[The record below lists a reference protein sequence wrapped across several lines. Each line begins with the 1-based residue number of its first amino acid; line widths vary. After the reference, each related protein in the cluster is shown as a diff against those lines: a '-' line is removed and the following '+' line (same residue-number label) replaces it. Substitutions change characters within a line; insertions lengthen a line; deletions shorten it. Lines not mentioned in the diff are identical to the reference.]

1 LSQNISSKSKK
12 VSIVIPAYNEEE
24 NIAKMH
30 NKLTDIFSNIP
41 SYDYEVIFVND
52 GSSDETLDAIKDV
65 CEKDN
70 HIKCI
75 SFSKNFGHEA
85 ASSAGLHHAK
95 GDAVVLI
102 DADLQDPP
110 ELIPELIEKWENGFD
125 AVLCKRRSREGE
137 SFFKKLTSKI
147 YYRLMNIFIDF
158 NMVKDVGD
166 FRLIDRK
173 VCNEF
178 NKMDEHSIFV
188 RGMLSWVGFN
198 TTVVEFDRKARK
210 SGTTKY
216 NLWNLISLSMKSLI
230 AFSSFPLHFTSVFG
244 LFTAVISII
253 SLVVI
258 LIQKLFFGTLIGGST
273 LILTSV
279 FFFGGVQLFSLGI
292 LAEYIGNIYK
302 EVQNRQK
309 YIIEEKIG
317 V

>member
-1 LSQNISSKSKK
+1 LSQEETFKK
-12 VSIVIPAYNEEE
+12 KKISIVIPAYNEED
-24 NIAKMH
+24 NVAKMH
-30 NKLTDIFSNIP
+30 DKLTEVFSNIP

-52 GSSDETLDAIKDV
+52 GSSDGTLSAIRGVCDKD
-65 CEKDN
+65 K
-70 HIKCI
+70 HINCI

-85 ASSAGLHHAK
+85 ASSAGLHHTK

-110 ELIPELIEKWENGFD
+110 DLIPELIERWEEGFD
-125 AVLCKRRSREGE
+125 VVLCKRRSREGE
-137 SFFKKLTSKI
+137 SFFKKITSKI

-166 FRLIDRK
+166 FRLIDRR

-198 TTVVEFDRKARK
+198 TTIVEFDRKARK
-210 SGTTKY
+210 SGITKY
-216 NLWNLISLSMKSLI
+216 NLWNLIALSMKSLV
-230 AFSSFPLHFTSVFG
+230 AFSSFPLHFTSIFG

-258 LIQKLFFGTLIGGST
+258 LIEKFFFGEFIGEST
-273 LILTSV
+273 FILTSV
-279 FFFGGVQLFSLGI
+279 FFFGGVQLFSTGI

-317 V
+317 I